1 MILKKLISVMSVFAI
16 IVSSFTTAVVSADEE
31 MTPIA
36 CTQSAS
42 YLTDGDGNVTQTIV
56 NYAGKEDISNIN
68 WNTKSNSWGGVGV
81 LEFTVPAA
89 EAKRIKSAT
98 LTVSVHN
105 GSSRSGG
112 RTYDIYP
119 ADITINA
126 DTTASEIKAIS
137 LDKSMYQ
144 AEGVKQGET
153 RTDQIST
160 ETIREYVKGKVKAD
174 VESKVQFAFS
184 NSSQTLDI
192 DPKTATLA
200 LTMYDGGV
208 ALDKNELILS
218 TSGEPQR
225 LTYPIFG
232 EGINDGD
239 LVWISENEDI
249 ATVDDTGLVTPKK
262 AGRTVVSIKTADSS
276 FKANCA
282 VTVLQA
288 AQDITIDKASLSL
301 LSGGKNGELTAKLLP
316 ETAVKRQIKWTSSD
330 ENVATVSSNGIVTP
344 ISVGETII
352 TAAAADN
359 EKLTAS
365 CNVTVAEMAEPQ
377 SISLDKENV
386 SLPKLGATTVVNA
399 NIQPSNADDRITWT
413 SSDEKIAKVYD
424 GVIVAGEVGTA
435 EITATTSNGKT
446 AKCTVTVTED
456 KQLIT
461 NDRFYTDTDG
471 NILYSQGGGIFKF
484 PNDDK
489 YYWYGVRYKEAVT
502 YATDPLLG
510 KTVEH
515 PAFEAYTCY
524 TSDDLVNWKYEG
536 DVATLET
543 LGQSWCGWAGRCGV
557 VYNEKANKYV
567 LVSQFNGTIIAS
579 ADNPK
584 GPFKTEKG
592 YFWGGTSLP
601 VIANG
606 DTGDLTMFYDEDSK
620 GYMICSSAN
629 GRGHLYIAPM
639 DETKNFCDFDFDNIK
654 ELNGSTGSYFD
665 EDGTIKQKDKGG
677 IEGDC
682 MFKYKDH
689 YYFTGSDLYGW
700 RGSRVYVFESKDILG
715 DYKLKPDYIDTSKSS
730 SNLPYIMPGAKY
742 SYAHNS
748 QTGFYYTLHGS
759 KQDTVIYCGDR
770 WCDFGTHGIGYNQWV
785 PLTMDGYTPHFNDLS
800 QWKLNSE
807 TGEWT
812 IGDGNN
818 YIANN
823 EFDAD
828 RVDVKSLTGWECS
841 DSTDGSVNGNVKA
854 RRFYGNYAAK
864 QSADT
869 DYTARIKQTI
879 KDLPNGIYTLRASVM
894 SSGGQNECVL
904 YANTN
909 NKNYTASLK
918 SKMSNWTDVVVK
930 DIIIE
935 NGECEIGL
943 YSDSPANCY
952 VRIDDMYL
960 TRNYDGTVIE
970 GRLNTNVPDEHI
982 EDSITLKDMQGN
994 AVNKLNGAEVYAEA
1008 VYTNDNADRKELTLY
1023 MALYD
1028 NYGKLKSVK
1037 QRKETIAAYSTST
1050 IKTDS
1055 LSADTDS
1062 YIKLFLWE
1070 DGMKPLYNSI
1080 TIKEAK

>member
-225 LTYPIFG
+225 LTYSIFG

-276 FKANCA
+276 FKADCA

-557 VYNEKANKYV
+557 GYNEKANKYV

-909 NKNYTASLK
+909 NKKYTASLK

>member
-225 LTYPIFG
+225 LTYSIFG

-276 FKANCA
+276 FKADCA

-330 ENVATVSSNGIVTP
+330 ENVSTVSSNGIVTP

-557 VYNEKANKYV
+557 VYNENANKYV

-869 DYTARIKQTI
+869 DYTARIKQII

>member
-16 IVSSFTTAVVSADEE
+16 IVSSFTTVVVSADEE

-208 ALDKNELILS
+208 ALDKNEIILS

-225 LTYPIFG
+225 LTYSIFG

-276 FKANCA
+276 FKADCA

-557 VYNEKANKYV
+557 AYNEKANKYV

-828 RVDVKSLTGWECS
+828 RVDVKSLTGWESS

-869 DYTARIKQTI
+869 DYTARLKQTI

>member
-225 LTYPIFG
+225 LTYSIFG

-276 FKANCA
+276 FKADCA

-316 ETAVKRQIKWTSSD
+316 ETKF
-330 ENVATVSSNGIVTP
+330 GGHP
-344 ISVGETII
+344 M
-352 TAAAADN
+352 AAG
-359 EKLTAS
+359 L
-365 CNVTVAEMAEPQ
+365 
-377 SISLDKENV
+377 SLDKENV

>member
-89 EAKRIKSAT
+89 EAKCIKSAT

-160 ETIREYVKGKVKAD
+160 EIIREYVKGKVKAD

-192 DPKTATLA
+192 DPKIATLA

-218 TSGEPQR
+218 TSGEPRR
-225 LTYPIFG
+225 LTYSIFG

-276 FKANCA
+276 FKADCA

-557 VYNEKANKYV
+557 VYNKKANKYV

-909 NKNYTASLK
+909 NKKYTASLK

-994 AVNKLNGAEVYAEA
+994 TVNKLDGAEVYAEA